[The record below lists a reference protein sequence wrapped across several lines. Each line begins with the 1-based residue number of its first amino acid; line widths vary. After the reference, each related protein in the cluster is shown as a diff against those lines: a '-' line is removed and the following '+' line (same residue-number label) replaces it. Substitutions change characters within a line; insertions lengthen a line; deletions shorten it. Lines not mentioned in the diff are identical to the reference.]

1 MVRIKRK
8 DLVAKQCK
16 KEIKICTKYSA
27 KRKYKFALKIVRKG
41 NNEFSLKLCEKEL
54 TDYISKNVNIPGVI
68 FNRRTLDQD
77 TFDSFKTDQM
87 FCCFVQYIF
96 QPSDDPDDEE
106 LSFLCD
112 CQEGV
117 QGRML
122 FLKTFFLFTILCYQ
136 NFTSFSHRF
145 SANSYFIFALFC
157 YQTIIA
163 NSNFL
168 FALFCYQTNCA
179 NSNFLFALF
188 CTFYI
193 KKCEQCNQE

>member
-1 MVRIKRK
+1 M
-8 DLVAKQCK
+8 
-16 KEIKICTKYSA
+16 
-27 KRKYKFALKIVRKG
+27 
-41 NNEFSLKLCEKEL
+41 CEKEI
-54 TDYISKNVNIPGVI
+54 TNFHWNGARKNKQIMPTSFNIPGVI
-68 FNRRTLDQD
+68 LNISRTIDYN

-145 SANSYFIFALFC
+145 SANSYFIFSLFC
-157 YQTIIA
+157 YQTI
-163 NSNFL
+163 
-168 FALFCYQTNCA
+168 CA

-193 KKCEQCNQE
+193 KKCE